1 MALFAFL
8 ELDHP
13 VLMSFIPQGVGVE
26 SGPANAWF
34 QSWGCFVLPLLC
46 VLWGGTE
53 WLLWWHMVCHGL

>member
-1 MALFAFL
+1 MALFAFV

-34 QSWGCFVLPLLC
+34 QSLECFVLAPLC

-53 WLLWWHMVCHGL
+53 